1 MITWN
6 AGRIDWSQVNGTTNV
21 VQVNQNATNS
31 AIQVYAW
38 RNELPGESCLQ
49 ACIQFAGQFNFAAAG
64 ALLVP
69 CVVQEW
75 SPQGTALIQTREFGF
90 SPDDLYLFTEEGGLD
105 SWGSI

>member
-6 AGRIDWSQVNGTTNV
+6 SGRIDWSMVNGTTNV

-38 RNELPGESCLQ
+38 RNEQPWESCLQ
-49 ACIQFAGQFNFAAAG
+49 ACIQFAQQFDFAAAG
-64 ALLVP
+64 ALMVP

-75 SPQGTALIQTREFGF
+75 SPRGLDLIQVREFGF
-90 SPDDLYLFTEEGGLD
+90 SPDEMFLFTEDER
-105 SWGSI
+105 